1 MKTIPL
7 VATVLTLSLCNLF
20 GQDEQNEA
28 SAKSQVSS
36 TKQSSSSQS
45 VILTDGSNW
54 TLVPRGSVLFLPE
67 EQQEK
72 IGKRPVGNLLPWKK
86 FASLNKSWITAEEVT
101 LRQAEGLHE
110 IDPRR
115 TSYWAKQDKIMVAVY
130 LDAPI
135 TVTGPANQT
144 ARN

>member
-1 MKTIPL
+1 MKIIPL
-7 VATVLTLSLCNLF
+7 IATVLTLSLSNLF
-20 GQDEQNEA
+20 GQGEQSA
-28 SAKSQVSS
+28 VSAKSQVYA
-36 TKQSSSSQS
+36 TQKSSSQS
-45 VILTDGSNW
+45 IILTDGSNW
-54 TLVPRGSVLFLPE
+54 TLVPRGSVLFLPQ

-86 FASLNKSWITAEEVT
+86 FVSLNKSWISAEEVT
-101 LRQAEGLHE
+101 LRQAEGIHE

-115 TSYWAKQDKIMVAVY
+115 TSYWPKQDKIMVAVY

>member
-7 VATVLTLSLCNLF
+7 IATVLTLSLCNLF
-20 GQDEQNEA
+20 AQEEQNEI
-28 SAKSQVSS
+28 SAKSHASS
-36 TKQSSSSQS
+36 AQESSSQS
-45 VILTDGSNW
+45 IILTDGSNW
-54 TLVPRGSVLFLPE
+54 TLVPRGAVLFLPQ

-72 IGKRPVGNLLPWKK
+72 IGKRPIGNLLPWKK

-101 LRQAEGLHE
+101 LRQAEGIHE

-115 TSYWAKQDKIMVAVY
+115 TSYWTKQDKIMVAVY